1 MLFGGLSNYTG
12 LEPCGSRRR
21 HAPQDGAGVPAA
33 AGVRIDYAWSGWI
46 GIGLNRMPQLGRLAD
61 NVAYIQAYS
70 GHGVAPTHIMARIT
84 AEMIAGE
91 SQRFDVMAKIRHLP
105 FPGGRL
111 LRRPAL
117 ALGMAYY
124 KALDAL

>member
-1 MLFGGLSNYTG
+1 
-12 LEPCGSRRR
+12 
-21 HAPQDGAGVPAA
+21 
-33 AGVRIDYAWSGWI
+33 
-46 GIGLNRMPQLGRLAD
+46 
-61 NVAYIQAYS
+61 
-70 GHGVAPTHIMARIT
+70 MARIT
-84 AEMIAGE
+84 AEMIACE